1 MFRVVI
7 MTKALWAFPGQGSQ
21 VVGMGLDLLDHT
33 SVKAKFDEAE
43 QILGWSVAEVCGS
56 ELAVLSETR
65 YTQPCMYVVET
76 VLADL
81 LRAKGETPAFVAGHS
96 LGEYAALYAA
106 GVFDFATGLRL
117 IAKRAEL
124 MSQAHDGLMAALL
137 GFDAEQ
143 LAQALANNPDV
154 VLANDNNSG
163 QVVISGTPEAVEATI
178 AHVKCKKAVKLNVS
192 GAFHSPLMADPA
204 DKFAKLLE
212 TVTFQDAQVPVL
224 SNVDPRPAT
233 DGTLIKQRLAE
244 QMTGSVRWRE
254 ITLSLPELGVDRVVE
269 VGPGK
274 VLVGIMKRTC
284 GDLAYANH
292 ADASTL

>member
-1 MFRVVI
+1 

-21 VVGMGLDLLDHT
+21 VVGMGLDLLDHAA
-33 SVKAKFDEAE
+33 VKAKFDEAA

-76 VLADL
+76 ALADL
-81 LRAKGETPAFVAGHS
+81 LRAKGKTPAFVAGHS

-137 GFDAEQ
+137 GFDSEQ
-143 LAQALANNPDV
+143 LATALAANPDV

-178 AHVKCKKAVKLNVS
+178 ANVKCKKAVKLNVS

-204 DKFAKLLE
+204 EQFAKLLE
-212 TVTFQDAQVPVL
+212 TVTFEDAQVPVL

-233 DGTLIKQRLAE
+233 DGMVIKHRLAE

-254 ITLSLPELGVDRVVE
+254 ITLSLPGLGVDRVVE

-284 GDLAYANH
+284 GDLTYENH
-292 ADASTL
+292 GNASTL

>member
-21 VVGMGLDLLDHT
+21 AVGMGLDLLDRD
-33 SVKAKFDEAE
+33 SVKAKFDEAAL
-43 QILGWSVAEVCGS
+43 ILGWSVAAVCGGD
-56 ELAVLSETR
+56 LAVLSETVH
-65 YTQPCMYVVET
+65 TQPCMYVVET
-76 VLADL
+76 ALADL
-81 LRAKGETPAFVAGHS
+81 LRAQGQRPDFVAGHS

-106 GVFDFATGLRL
+106 GVFDFATGLKL

-124 MSQAHDGLMAALL
+124 MSQAQDGLMAALL

-143 LAQALANNPDV
+143 LATALGANPDV

-163 QVVISGTPEAVEATI
+163 QVVISGTPEAVEAI
-178 AHVKCKKAVKLNVS
+178 LASVKCKKAVKLNVS

-204 DKFAKLLE
+204 EKFAELLE
-212 TVTFQDAQVPVL
+212 MMTFHDAQVPVL
-224 SNVDPRPAT
+224 SNVDPTPTTA
-233 DGTLIKQRLAE
+233 GAVIKQRLAQ

-254 ITLSLPELGVDRVVE
+254 ITLSLPDLGVDRVVE

-284 GDLAYANH
+284 GDLTYENY

>member
-1 MFRVVI
+1 

-21 VVGMGLDLLDHT
+21 AVGMGLDLLDRD
-33 SVKAKFDEAE
+33 SVKAKFDEAA
-43 QILGWSVAEVCGS
+43 QVLGWSVAEVCGG
-56 ELAVLSETR
+56 ELAVLSQTR
-65 YTQPCMYVVET
+65 HTQPCMYVVET
-76 VLADL
+76 AMADL

-106 GVFDFATGLRL
+106 GVFDFATGLKL

-124 MSQAHDGLMAALL
+124 MSQASDGLMAALL

-143 LAQALANNPDV
+143 LATALAANPDV

-178 AHVKCKKAVKLNVS
+178 ASVKCKKAVKLNVS

-204 DKFAKLLE
+204 AQFAKLLE
-212 TVTFQDAQVPVL
+212 AVVFQDAQVPVL
-224 SNVDPRPAT
+224 SNVDPTPAT
-233 DGTLIKQRLAE
+233 DGTVIKQRLAQ

-254 ITLSLPELGVDRVVE
+254 ITLLLPELGVDRVVE

-284 GDLAYANH
+284 GDLIYENH
-292 ADASTL
+292 GDASTL